1 MNFRRILALSLACVF
16 LFTGCSIR
24 FEKTDNTG
32 NETPEIEE
40 SVTSIVDN
48 SDDASVDYSALT
60 DDINIDLTDFESN
73 DTLRYIEDS
82 IYSEAVD
89 TLNSEEYFV
98 ENVEAIY
105 YSQEYIDELQ
115 FNSLEN
121 IYFGYNLSEL
131 DALFSGTKYKFD
143 TDQNNKTIVKKA
155 EVFDDT
161 TGKIIKNVAI
171 GTGIILVCVTI
182 SVVSGGA
189 GAPAAVSVIFAT
201 AAKGAAIGALSS
213 AGIGAAAAAMTT
225 DFSSQS
231 FDESVK
237 NIALQASEEFKW
249 GAIIGAV
256 TSGAG
261 KAFELHK
268 ATAAGLKMSEA
279 ADIQKKSGLC
289 VDLIKQIK
297 SMDQYDDLLKN
308 GLKNGLSLKEANDLI
323 KKYKCSLKVVGNFF
337 SKKEGILYYKKLKLK
352 EIEIEGGKVLVNT
365 KNIEWNKVYSD
376 GLTNID
382 RIKKGLNLVDK
393 GGNVFDYHHVGQN
406 PDSPIALIPHEIH
419 EKFHKLLHPNGT
431 SIVDHGNT
439 WDKLKRTISKGI
451 AKIEGVLQ

>member
-1 MNFRRILALSLACVF
+1 
-16 LFTGCSIR
+16 
-24 FEKTDNTG
+24 
-32 NETPEIEE
+32 
-40 SVTSIVDN
+40 
-48 SDDASVDYSALT
+48 
-60 DDINIDLTDFESN
+60 
-73 DTLRYIEDS
+73 
-82 IYSEAVD
+82 
-89 TLNSEEYFV
+89 
-98 ENVEAIY
+98 
-105 YSQEYIDELQ
+105 
-115 FNSLEN
+115 
-121 IYFGYNLSEL
+121 
-131 DALFSGTKYKFD
+131 
-143 TDQNNKTIVKKA
+143 
-155 EVFDDT
+155 
-161 TGKIIKNVAI
+161 
-171 GTGIILVCVTI
+171 
-182 SVVSGGA
+182 
-189 GAPAAVSVIFAT
+189 
-201 AAKGAAIGALSS
+201 
-213 AGIGAAAAAMTT
+213 
-225 DFSSQS
+225 
-231 FDESVK
+231 
-237 NIALQASEEFKW
+237 
-249 GAIIGAV
+249 
-256 TSGAG
+256 
-261 KAFELHK
+261 
-268 ATAAGLKMSEA
+268 MSEA
-279 ADIQKKSGLC
+279 AAIQKKSGLC

-419 EKFHKLLHPNGT
+419 EKYHKLLHPNGT